1 MSYRPYPN
9 RDRALR
15 HLRYSQAAYLYGR
28 CPQRV
33 VLGFSGVEEALL
45 TMARRV
51 TKTLR
56 TSQDRGQ
63 YKAIS

>member
-1 MSYRPYPN
+1 VSYRPYPN

-15 HLRYSQAAYLYGR
+15 HLRYSQATYLYGR

-33 VLGFSGVEEALL
+33 ALGFSGIEEALL
-45 TMARRV
+45 TTARRV
-51 TKTLR
+51 QKTLR
-56 TSQDRGQ
+56 TSRDRSQ